1 MSSQRS
7 LGISKNTFW
16 YLKMI
21 SASTHK
27 WYCIW
32 LCHIRGDKWS
42 PAQSIFLLGLN
53 FSHFGLF
60 VPWST
65 RFLQRFFGYGSKLK
79 NMSFCT
85 GMYTIPTRKQAKSRK
100 KWVITWI
107 RSQLQWSQKQ
117 LILVITT
124 TTPYLHPPLTCLLCA
139 CSDNNIIISYTTLIR
154 RAEENRVSS
163 TQQPTTSTSNKP
175 LVDDLIYPP
184 PWWCGLQ

>member
-1 MSSQRS
+1 MITCSILFFCDLISSILAFLYHCLHVLYRV
-7 LGISKNTFW
+7 
-16 YLKMI
+16 
-21 SASTHK
+21 
-27 WYCIW
+27 
-32 LCHIRGDKWS
+32 
-42 PAQSIFLLGLN
+42 FLLW
-53 FSHFGLF
+53 
-60 VPWST
+60 V
-65 RFLQRFFGYGSKLK
+65 LK
-79 NMSFCT
+79 MSFCT

-124 TTPYLHPPLTCLLCA
+124 TTPYLHPPLTCLLSA